1 MESENRN
8 RIKYQLAD
16 SSWISSMDYRNVYML
31 YIMCMGENL
40 ICIIFHNRFN
50 LTSQVG
56 TVKIHR
62 ILFYRAVILATTITG
77 IPRAV
82 NDLES

>member
-1 MESENRN
+1 
-8 RIKYQLAD
+8 
-16 SSWISSMDYRNVYML
+16 
-31 YIMCMGENL
+31 MGENL